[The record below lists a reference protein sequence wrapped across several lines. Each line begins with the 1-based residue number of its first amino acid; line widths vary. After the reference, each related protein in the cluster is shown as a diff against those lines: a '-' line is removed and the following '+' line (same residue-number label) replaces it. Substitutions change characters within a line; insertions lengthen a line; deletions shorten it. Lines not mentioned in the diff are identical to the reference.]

1 MARGDGTRPFRPK
14 CNLRRSTAMTAL
26 SAPPGAKARV
36 TSKRWSMDAA
46 LRKAGALQLTPDLA
60 VGDGLQEMLAGA
72 LGALQGQGA
81 SARASSRESVHRLR
95 VGVRRLRSILSAFSD
110 ALPEGERHALGDRLR
125 AVAQRFGRAREWD
138 VFLAHLVAGVR
149 KTMPEDEEAL
159 IAVER
164 LAGEARRQALP
175 PGDSIKTS
183 LVAIEAAIDEAP
195 WLRRPAPTLAPCWET
210 PLPDYAAALL
220 ARRHRQLRKRVKRIE
235 LTDQAAFH
243 SLRVRVKKLRYPAE
257 LLKSLFDE
265 EGAADYLDRLVQMQD
280 ALGALN
286 DAFAAR
292 RLIGEL
298 SLPVPTQRLLAG
310 WGARDIETCRE
321 RFPGRGRAFR
331 HAEPF
336 WVA

>member
-1 MARGDGTRPFRPK
+1 
-14 CNLRRSTAMTAL
+14 
-26 SAPPGAKARV
+26 
-36 TSKRWSMDAA
+36 MDAA
-46 LRKAGALQLTPDLA
+46 LRRAEALHLTPDLT

-72 LGALQGQGA
+72 LGALQGQNA
-81 SARASSRESVHRLR
+81 SAKGSSRESVHRLR
-95 VGVRRLRSILSAFSD
+95 VGLRRLRSILSAFSD
-110 ALPEGERHALGDRLR
+110 ALPEGERRALGDRLR
-125 AVAQRFGRAREWD
+125 AIAQRFGHAREWD
-138 VFLAHLVAGVR
+138 VFLAHLVADLR
-149 KTMPEDEEAL
+149 KAMPEEEEAL
-159 IAVER
+159 SEVER

-183 LVAIEAAIDEAP
+183 LAAIEAAIDEAP
-195 WLRRPAPTLAPCWET
+195 WLRRPSPSSAPCWET

-220 ARRHRQLRKRVKRIE
+220 ARRHRQLRKRVRRVE
-235 LTDQAAFH
+235 LTDQGAFH

-265 EGAADYLDRLVQMQD
+265 EGAADYLDRLVHMQD

-286 DAFAAR
+286 DALAAR

-298 SLPVPTQRLLAG
+298 SLPVPTRRLLAG
-310 WGARDIETCRE
+310 WVARDIETCRE
-321 RFPGRGRAFR
+321 RFPARGRAFR

>member
-1 MARGDGTRPFRPK
+1 
-14 CNLRRSTAMTAL
+14 
-26 SAPPGAKARV
+26 
-36 TSKRWSMDAA
+36 
-46 LRKAGALQLTPDLA
+46 
-60 VGDGLQEMLAGA
+60 
-72 LGALQGQGA
+72 
-81 SARASSRESVHRLR
+81 
-95 VGVRRLRSILSAFSD
+95 
-110 ALPEGERHALGDRLR
+110 
-125 AVAQRFGRAREWD
+125 
-138 VFLAHLVAGVR
+138 
-149 KTMPEDEEAL
+149 MPEEEAL
-159 IAVER
+159 SEVER

-175 PGDSIKTS
+175 PGDSTRRR
-183 LVAIEAAIDEAP
+183 LVASEGAIDEAP
-195 WLRRPAPTLAPCWET
+195 WLRRPAPTLAPCWER

-265 EGAADYLDRLVQMQD
+265 EGAADYLDRLVHMHD
-280 ALGALN
+280 ALLALN

-310 WGARDIETCRE
+310 WVAAHIEACRG
-321 RFPGRGRAFR
+321 RFSRRGRAFR
-331 HAEPF
+331 PAQPC

>member
-1 MARGDGTRPFRPK
+1 
-14 CNLRRSTAMTAL
+14 
-26 SAPPGAKARV
+26 
-36 TSKRWSMDAA
+36 MDAA
-46 LRKAGALQLTPDLA
+46 LRKAGVLHLTPDLT

-72 LGALQGQGA
+72 LGAVQGQGA
-81 SARASSRESVHRLR
+81 SAKASSRDSVHRLR

-110 ALPEGERHALGDRLR
+110 ALPEGERRALSDGLR

-138 VFLAHLVAGVR
+138 VFLAHLVADVR
-149 KTMPEDEEAL
+149 KAMPEEEAL
-159 IAVER
+159 SEVER

-183 LVAIEAAIDEAP
+183 LAAIEAAIDEAP
-195 WLRRPAPTLAPCWET
+195 WLRRPSPSLAPCWET

-220 ARRHRQLRKRVKRIE
+220 ARRHRQLRKRVRRVE
-235 LTDQAAFH
+235 LTDQGAFH
-243 SLRVRVKKLRYPAE
+243 RLRVRVKKLRYPAE

-265 EGAADYLDRLVQMQD
+265 EGAADYLDRLVHMQD

-286 DAFAAR
+286 DALAAR

-298 SLPVPTQRLLAG
+298 SLPVPTRRLLAG
-310 WGARDIETCRE
+310 WVARDIETCRE
-321 RFPGRGRAFR
+321 RFPSRGRAFR